1 MRPAPILALT
11 LGLTLAACSGPS
23 LHSQHRASA
32 AAHAQAAQALV
43 QTAPEGP
50 ALPPWLQKQ
59 RQRIERE
66 QQAAQ
71 RQFETAEKACWQRFA
86 VNDCIAHARHQR
98 RQTES
103 ALRQQQLALNQLE
116 RRHEARQAHD
126 PADPADQAS
135 QPPAQTPEQAS
146 D

>member
-1 MRPAPILALT
+1 MRPAPILALALA

-23 LHSQHRASA
+23 LHSQQRAMT
-32 AAHAQAAQALV
+32 AAHIQAAQALV

-50 ALPPWLQKQ
+50 ALPPWLQEQ

-86 VNDCIAHARHQR
+86 VNDCIAHARTQR
-98 RQTES
+98 RQTEN

-116 RRHEARQAHD
+116 RR
-126 PADPADQAS
+126 DQAQTS
-135 QPPAQTPEQAS
+135 YPAP
-146 D
+146 